1 MRVVLITLVLV
12 WYARA
17 QEPPLRLGT
26 PINLGPPINTPG
38 FDGGPSLSA
47 DGLTL
52 YVASDR
58 PGGAGRD
65 DLWVS
70 SRKTTRDAWQ
80 IPVNLGATIN
90 SAEGDA
96 SPSISA
102 DGLELYFDS
111 GRSGG
116 QGSGDIWV
124 TTRAS
129 TSDAWGTPR
138 NLGPTVNSSSA
149 DSVPKLSSD
158 GLSLF
163 FASARP
169 GGLGMRDVWVA
180 TRTSRAEL
188 WQVPI
193 NLGAIV
199 NSPANE
205 WCPGI
210 SPDGLTLIVQSNR
223 AGGLGGD
230 DLWVTTRATPSASWT
245 AVVHLGTGINT
256 PDEDAKP
263 EFSADGSTLLFM
275 STRAGGE
282 GFFDI
287 WEVAVVG
294 SKRESY
300 ILPSTPSS
308 AVVIHGMYVMSTTPR
323 PRTPNIGNAAAV
335 TSSSGFLKR

>member
-1 MRVVLITLVLV
+1 VRIVLIILALVG
-12 WYARA
+12 YASG
-17 QEPPLRLGT
+17 QEPALKFGT
-26 PINLGPPINTPG
+26 PINLGSPINTPG

-52 YVASDR
+52 YLASNR
-58 PGGAGRD
+58 PGGVGRD

-70 SRKTTRDAWQ
+70 SRKSTRDAWQ
-80 IPVNLGATIN
+80 TPVNLGATIN

-111 GRSGG
+111 ARSGG

-138 NLGPTVNSSSA
+138 NLGPTINSSSA

-163 FASARP
+163 FASSRP

-180 TRTSRAEL
+180 RRTSRAEP
-188 WQVPI
+188 WQAPI
-193 NLGAIV
+193 NLGAAV
-199 NSPANE
+199 NSPAHE

-210 SPDGLTLIVQSNR
+210 SPDGLTLIIQSDR

-230 DLWVTTRATPSASWT
+230 DLWATTRATPSSPWT
-245 AVVHLGTGINT
+245 AVVHLGAGINT
-256 PDEDAKP
+256 PDVDAKP

-275 STRAGGE
+275 STRPGGE

-287 WEVAVVG
+287 WEASIVG
-294 SKRESY
+294 SRRE
-300 ILPSTPSS
+300 
-308 AVVIHGMYVMSTTPR
+308 ADAGQPR
-323 PRTPNIGNAAAV
+323 A
-335 TSSSGFLKR
+335 SGR

>member
-1 MRVVLITLVLV
+1 VRIVLIILALVG
-12 WYARA
+12 YASG
-17 QEPPLRLGT
+17 QEPALKFGT
-26 PINLGPPINTPG
+26 PINLGSPINTPG

-52 YVASDR
+52 CLASNR
-58 PGGAGRD
+58 PGGVGRD

-70 SRKTTRDAWQ
+70 SRKSTRDAWQ

-111 GRSGG
+111 ARSGG

-129 TSDAWGTPR
+129 TSEAWGTPR
-138 NLGPTVNSSSA
+138 NLGPTLNSSSA

-169 GGLGMRDVWVA
+169 GGFGVRDVWVA
-180 TRTSRAEL
+180 TRTSRAEP
-188 WQVPI
+188 WQAPI
-193 NLGAIV
+193 NLGAAV
-199 NSPANE
+199 NSPAHE

-210 SPDGLTLIVQSNR
+210 SPDGLTLIIQSDR

-230 DLWVTTRATPSASWT
+230 DLWVTTRATPSSPWT
-245 AVVHLGTGINT
+245 AVVHLGGGINT
-256 PDEDAKP
+256 PDADAKP

-275 STRAGGE
+275 STRPGGE

-287 WEVAVVG
+287 WKVWIVRAQ
-294 SKRESY
+294 
-300 ILPSTPSS
+300 
-308 AVVIHGMYVMSTTPR
+308 
-323 PRTPNIGNAAAV
+323 
-335 TSSSGFLKR
+335 